1 MAQDIYIS
9 LISGISMCETYNISS
24 EQIAVRWLGYAAS
37 NGYDEVTYERLLSLE
52 KELKLDKNIHK
63 DDEEDDDIEMSE
75 IGNDVYP
82 LLF

>member
-1 MAQDIYIS
+1 M
-9 LISGISMCETYNISS
+9 
-24 EQIAVRWLGYAAS
+24 
-37 NGYDEVTYERLLSLE
+37 TYERLLSLE